1 MNRLLLLFCLICFN
15 TPAFAASVFN
25 VDRVFVDTQ
34 APSAI
39 EAREI
44 AVRDGQREA
53 LAIVLKR
60 LTPETSWPQL
70 PVTTELAVENL
81 VEGFQVSKEKTTT
94 NRYIAELSVQFKAND
109 VLALLRGRNIAVT
122 TSQNRP
128 ALLLAVLEDAQGLQ
142 LWGEHWWEA
151 AWKQEDLENNPA
163 PLVTPLG
170 DLDDTI
176 IATPEDI
183 LIGSPEKLD
192 QLNRRYGT
200 QSSIVAHA
208 LADIEGQLGITVYI
222 FGADENDVIVRTYRA
237 DLPHAEMA
245 ASATGEILNL
255 LSERWKQSA
264 GVVSDQ
270 VNKLRVR
277 ANYGALATWTAI
289 RKTLSGSDLVQ
300 QLSVIE
306 MSVNYAYVDIA
317 YIGSVSQLAANLE
330 QAGLQINETMNGW
343 QISKMMEPQS

>member
-1 MNRLLLLFCLICFN
+1 MNRLIVVFWLICVS
-15 TPAFAASVFN
+15 TPALAASVFN

-34 APSAI
+34 APSAT

-53 LAIVLKR
+53 LTIVLQR
-60 LTPETSWPQL
+60 LTPEINWPQL
-70 PVTTELAVENL
+70 PVASTLAVENL

-94 NRYIAELSVQFKAND
+94 NRYLAELSVQFKADD
-109 VLALLRGRNIAVT
+109 VLALLRGQNIAVT

-142 LWGEHWWEA
+142 LWGEHWWES
-151 AWKQEDLENNPA
+151 AWKQEDLANNPA

-200 QSSIVAHA
+200 QASIVAHA
-208 LADIEGQLGITVYI
+208 LADIDGQLGVTVYI
-222 FGADENDVIVRTYRA
+222 FGANESDVIVRTYRSNQ
-237 DLPHAEMA
+237 PHAEMA
-245 ASATGEILNL
+245 AIATGEILKL

-270 VNKLRVR
+270 VNELRVR
-277 ANYGALATWTAI
+277 ANYGALEAWTAI
-289 RKTLSGSDLVQ
+289 RKILRGSDLVQ
-300 QLSVIE
+300 KLSVIE
-306 MSVNYAYVDIA
+306 MSVNYAYLDIA
-317 YIGSVSQLAANLE
+317 YIGSISQLTANLE

-343 QISKMMEPQS
+343 QISTIMEPQS

>member
-1 MNRLLLLFCLICFN
+1 
-15 TPAFAASVFN
+15 
-25 VDRVFVDTQ
+25 
-34 APSAI
+34 
-39 EAREI
+39 
-44 AVRDGQREA
+44 
-53 LAIVLKR
+53 
-60 LTPETSWPQL
+60 
-70 PVTTELAVENL
+70 
-81 VEGFQVSKEKTTT
+81 
-94 NRYIAELSVQFKAND
+94 
-109 VLALLRGRNIAVT
+109 
-122 TSQNRP
+122 
-128 ALLLAVLEDAQGLQ
+128 
-142 LWGEHWWEA
+142 
-151 AWKQEDLENNPA
+151 
-163 PLVTPLG
+163 
-170 DLDDTI
+170 
-176 IATPEDI
+176 
-183 LIGSPEKLD
+183 
-192 QLNRRYGT
+192 GT

>member
-1 MNRLLLLFCLICFN
+1 MNRLLLLFYLICFT

-60 LTPETSWPQL
+60 LTPEISWPQL
-70 PVTTELAVENL
+70 PATNELAVENL

-94 NRYIAELSVQFKAND
+94 NRYIAELSVQFKADD

-208 LADIEGQLGITVYI
+208 LADIDGQLGITVYI
-222 FGADENDVIVRTYRA
+222 FGADDNDVIVRTYLA

-245 ASATGEILNL
+245 PTATGEILNL

-289 RKTLSGSDLVQ
+289 RKILSGSDLVQ

>member
-1 MNRLLLLFCLICFN
+1 M
-15 TPAFAASVFN
+15 
-25 VDRVFVDTQ
+25 
-34 APSAI
+34 
-39 EAREI
+39 EA
-44 AVRDGQREA
+44 
-53 LAIVLKR
+53 
-60 LTPETSWPQL
+60 
-70 PVTTELAVENL
+70 
-81 VEGFQVSKEKTTT
+81 
-94 NRYIAELSVQFKAND
+94 
-109 VLALLRGRNIAVT
+109 GRF
-122 TSQNRP
+122 
-128 ALLLAVLEDAQGLQ
+128 G
-142 LWGEHWWEA
+142 
-151 AWKQEDLENNPA
+151 KQPRTAGN
-163 PLVTPLG
+163 PLG

-208 LADIEGQLGITVYI
+208 LADIDGQLGITVYI

-245 ASATGEILNL
+245 ATATGEILNL

-289 RKTLSGSDLVQ
+289 RKT
-300 QLSVIE
+300 
-306 MSVNYAYVDIA
+306 
-317 YIGSVSQLAANLE
+317 
-330 QAGLQINETMNGW
+330 
-343 QISKMMEPQS
+343 